1 MHETPRQIAKRKGHL
16 TYMGRM
22 CRNCHG
28 RERYASNMACRACHL
43 DKEKAPVLPRAEN
56 PRHEA
61 TRQGAMFYKGA
72 ACHNCEYRL
81 RYASNGACV
90 RCTRMRA
97 LPYASRQAL
106 PPSDLADLRNR
117 ERMAKRAQRAK
128 ARITQ
133 SPSPWHITIQSLLD

>member
-1 MHETPRQIAKRKGHL
+1 MHETPRQLARRLGNL
-16 TYMGRM
+16 TYPGRM

-28 RERYASNMACRACHL
+28 RERYVSNMACRACRL
-43 DKEKAPVLPRAEN
+43 DKDKAPALPRPEN

-61 TRQGAMFYKGA
+61 TRQGSMFYEGA
-72 ACHNCEYRL
+72 ICYKCGGEF

-106 PPSDLADLRNR
+106 PPSDLAELRAK
-117 ERMAKRAQRAK
+117 ERLAKRAQRAK
-128 ARITQ
+128 RAALT
-133 SPSPWHITIQSLLD
+133 PWQIIIQHCVD